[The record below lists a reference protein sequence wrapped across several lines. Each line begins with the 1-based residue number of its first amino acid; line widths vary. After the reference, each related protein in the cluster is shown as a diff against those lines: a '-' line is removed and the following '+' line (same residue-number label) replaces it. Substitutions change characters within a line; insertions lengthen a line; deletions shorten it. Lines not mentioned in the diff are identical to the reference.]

1 MDSPGAGDRGTM
13 WTPSSRDS
21 VAREFGVA
29 QPGPLPTAGTASRR
43 LVPSLRSPLLCKQ
56 LPQRL
61 QARVP
66 TQQTVTPTDRST
78 TDNTS
83 LTPPPSMAAA
93 DRVVVWASA
102 TNSKVASRLLTPRT
116 LKSSAPLANSTAS
129 ALSSSS
135 DACKKSCAVK
145 LTAGDQATGMAASK
159 EIRTPAEPASASAPS
174 ATERRRPSRVTLM
187 MSTMSGVAVG
197 STAAMPKARAALT
210 VGSPCSKTRTKS
222 AGSERAK
229 EKLPVS
235 SATAAGAVIV
245 CHVDLAIA
253 VVVAMQVCG
262 HISLMSDLLQSTIS
276 QYSSS
281 VNDVVA
287 VVTADTLER
296 NELAVKVPVGSFVV
310 KELVMDVEVIDVEVK
325 VDVLLVVTELV
336 VDVEVP
342 VAVEIVVVTELVI
355 DAEVKVDVLLLV
367 VTELVTD
374 VEVKVAVLLLVVA
387 ELVIDV
393 EVKVAVLDVEVKVDV
408 LLLVVTE
415 LMVDVEVK
423 VAVIDVEVKVG
434 VLLLVV
440 TELVIEVAV
449 PVAVAMVV
457 VTELVIEVSVVVAVV
472 LNETV
477 EKVTDVEVTV
487 PVVLL
492 DVTELVIDVT
502 V

>member
-342 VAVEIVVVTELVI
+342 VAVDMVVVTELVI
-355 DAEVKVDVLLLV
+355 
-367 VTELVTD
+367 
-374 VEVKVAVLLLVVA
+374 
-387 ELVIDV
+387 
-393 EVKVAVLDVEVKVDV
+393 DVEVKVDV

>member
-374 VEVKVAVLLLVVA
+374 VEVKVAVL
-387 ELVIDV
+387 
-393 EVKVAVLDVEVKVDV
+393 DVEVKVDV